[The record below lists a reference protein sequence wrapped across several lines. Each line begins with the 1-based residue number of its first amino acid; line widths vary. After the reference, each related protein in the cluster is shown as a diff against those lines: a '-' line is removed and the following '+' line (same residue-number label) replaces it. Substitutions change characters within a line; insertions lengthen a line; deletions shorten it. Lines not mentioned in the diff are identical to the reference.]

1 MHSLFETLISA
12 EAKAQDSSYSLSLQL
27 NSLSVQRQLETLG
40 AERAGLEDML
50 KEMKRK
56 VLVVVLVLW
65 FINVCSHFMS
75 LQYITDHRCCGSS
88 LVVEPNLLWF
98 TFRGSALFLFLLP
111 FFGLCF
117 TCRTLDK
124 WKFIDA
130 SNNFFDRI
138 TAYQYAF

>member
-56 VLVVVLVLW
+56 VLVVVLVL
-65 FINVCSHFMS
+65 
-75 LQYITDHRCCGSS
+75 
-88 LVVEPNLLWF
+88 
-98 TFRGSALFLFLLP
+98 
-111 FFGLCF
+111 
-117 TCRTLDK
+117 
-124 WKFIDA
+124 
-130 SNNFFDRI
+130 
-138 TAYQYAF
+138 